1 MVWPRIR
8 PRIRPGE
15 RQRSEV
21 MKLIFETAL
30 LFYKRPEATTT
41 WVDRRKNVA
50 LLVNDTS
57 SPLFE
62 KGT

>member
-1 MVWPRIR
+1 
-8 PRIRPGE
+8 
-15 RQRSEV
+15 